1 MAKVRVRMFA
11 TIREAAGSPTCE
23 IEAIDMPDLLNK
35 LGNMFGDKLARALNQ
50 ADNDPDRLVILV
62 NGRNLRWGGTRRREF
77 LEGDEVAIFPPVS
90 GG

>member
-1 MAKVRVRMFA
+1 MFA

-35 LGNMFGDKLARALNQ
+35 LGNMFGDKLASVLKQ
-50 ADNDPDRLVILV
+50 AESDPDRLVILV
-62 NGRNLRWGGTRRREF
+62 NGRNLGRGGRRREF